1 MRKFWSY
8 ITNDKYSVGC
18 TGGTVYV
25 YDANG
30 AELTRFKDIRYAYHP
45 IFSPD
50 GSTLL
55 VKSTAD
61 YFVVYSLET
70 LSLKHKVRFSN
81 VGGSQDDGYTFSVDG
96 AYFYNIE
103 RQKFSYNHAISIYD
117 TSDFSRINMFFE
129 DDNITEPN
137 FIEHNS
143 EGNLFVLGFCRGDNR
158 VKCHNFISRFSA
170 ECGLTDM
177 YEISQED
184 YSFYR
189 NFTSLERSGFTDK
202 AKQWSGF
209 IYDGVDM
216 TGMENQ
222 RHPLSEL
229 WEKYAAQK

>member
-8 ITNDKYSVGC
+8 ITNGKYSVGC

-30 AELTRFKDIRYAYHP
+30 AELTKFKDIRYAYHP

-55 VKSTAD
+55 VKSTDD

-70 LSLKHKVRFSN
+70 LSLKHKVHFSN
-81 VGGSQDDGYTFSVDG
+81 VGGSQDDGYTFSIDG

-103 RQKFSYNHAISIYD
+103 RHKFSYNHAISIYD

-129 DDNITEPN
+129 DDNNTEPN

-143 EGNLFVLGFCRGDNR
+143 EGNLFVLGFYRGDKG
-158 VKCHNFISRFSA
+158 VKCHNFISKFSA
-170 ECGLTDM
+170 ERALTDM
-177 YEISQED
+177 YEISYED
-184 YSFYR
+184 YNFYN
-189 NFTSLERSGFTDK
+189 NFKNLERSGFTDK

-209 IYDGVDM
+209 TYAGVDM

-222 RHPLSEL
+222 SYPLSEL

>member
-8 ITNDKYSVGC
+8 ITNGKYSVGC
-18 TGGTVYV
+18 TGGTVHV

-30 AELTRFKDIRYAYHP
+30 AELAKFKDIRYAYHP

-55 VKSTAD
+55 VKSTDD

-70 LSLKHKVRFSN
+70 LSLKHKVHFSN
-81 VGGSQDDGYTFSVDG
+81 VGGSQDDGYTFSIDG

-103 RQKFSYNHAISIYD
+103 RHKYSYNHAISIYD

-129 DDNITEPN
+129 DDNNTEPN

-143 EGNLFVLGFCRGDNR
+143 EGNLFVLGFCRGDKG
-158 VKCHNFISRFSA
+158 VKCHNFISKFSA
-170 ECGLTDM
+170 ERALTDM
-177 YEISQED
+177 YEISYED
-184 YSFYR
+184 YNFYH
-189 NFTSLERSGFTDK
+189 NFKNLERSGFTDK

-209 IYDGVDM
+209 IYAGVDM

-222 RHPLSEL
+222 SYPLSEL

>member
-8 ITNDKYSVGC
+8 ITNGKYSVGC

-30 AELTRFKDIRYAYHP
+30 AELTKFKDIRYAYHP

-55 VKSTAD
+55 VKSTDD

-70 LSLKHKVRFSN
+70 LSLKHKVHFSN

-143 EGNLFVLGFCRGDNR
+143 EGNLFVLGFCRGDKG
-158 VKCHNFISRFSA
+158 VKCHNFISKFSA
-170 ECGLTDM
+170 ERALTDM
-177 YEISQED
+177 YEISYED
-184 YSFYR
+184 YNFYH
-189 NFTSLERSGFTDK
+189 NFKNLERSGFTDK

-209 IYDGVDM
+209 IYAGVDM

-222 RHPLSEL
+222 SHPLSEL